1 MASPVPRFREK
12 AQVLDD
18 AALDRALTRIAH
30 EILEKNGGASEV
42 AFVGLR
48 TRGVT
53 LAHRLAAKIAQ
64 IDGAALPVGTL
75 DITLY
80 RDDLGLRGAPLTR
93 RTDIPL
99 STKHRT
105 VLLVDDLL

>member
-30 EILEKNGGASEV
+30 EILEKNGGASEG

-53 LAHRLAAKIAQ
+53 LAHPLAAQIAP
-64 IDGAALPVGTL
+64 IDGAALPLGTP

-80 RDDLGLRGAPLTR
+80 PHDPGPRGAPLLPGAH
-93 RTDIPL
+93 IPL
-99 STKHRT
+99 SLQNKT
-105 VLLVDDLL
+105 L